1 MMFVNPIK
9 SEKKI
14 NEMIMRMTDEGKYR
28 EALLFII
35 GINTGLRI
43 SDILKLKWGDL
54 QRDFVVIKEQK
65 TGKTRKI
72 VWNQAVRDFVSEFF
86 DQFSHDSNEYIFVSE
101 SNRNRGKIWSRQYVW
116 KILNEYA
123 RAVGIVE
130 PIGTHTLRKTFGY
143 MLYKRGTPVEYIQK
157 LLNHSSPQIT
167 LRYIGI
173 EQQELDN
180 LVANLNLGVISY
192 V

>member
-14 NEMIMRMTDEGKYR
+14 SEMITKMVDDGKYR

-43 SDILKLKWGDL
+43 SDILRLKWKDL
-54 QRDFVVIKEQK
+54 KKNFTIVKEKK
-65 TGKTRKI
+65 TGKTRRVI
-72 VWNQAVRDFVSEFF
+72 WNQAVKDFVEEFF
-86 DQFSHDSNEYIFVSE
+86 NLSSHNDDEYIFTSE

-116 KILNEYA
+116 KTLNEYA
-123 RAVGIVE
+123 RAVGIIE

-157 LLNHSSPQIT
+157 LLNHSSPKIT

-173 EQQELDN
+173 EQQELDE
-180 LVANLNLGVISY
+180 LVLSLNLGEVRL
-192 V
+192 